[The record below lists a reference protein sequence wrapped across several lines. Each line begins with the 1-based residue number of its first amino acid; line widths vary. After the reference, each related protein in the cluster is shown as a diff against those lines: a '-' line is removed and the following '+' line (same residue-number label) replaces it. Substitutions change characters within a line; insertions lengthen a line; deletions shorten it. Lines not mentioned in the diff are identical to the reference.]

1 MLIYGKLAW
10 LYFHCCCHFFIY
22 LFPEWKLWYFHQS
35 TIVRPHLML
44 WASQR
49 SVQFSHSVM
58 SESLQPHGLLHA
70 SPSPT
75 PGVTKTHVLW
85 VSVAI
90 QPSHPLKDQA
100 WINPGKKI
108 LLLSIMKRKIK
119 DSLLPSVERLRLTS
133 LWLGFNLFSMECLD
147 VIAILHFN

>member
-1 MLIYGKLAW
+1 MVNWLDCIFIVVVIFSSIFFLNGSCDTSINLPLSDPASCYGPLKD
-10 LYFHCCCHFFIY
+10 
-22 LFPEWKLWYFHQS
+22 
-35 TIVRPHLML
+35 
-44 WASQR
+44 
-49 SVQFSHSVM
+49 QFSSVTQSCLSLCNPM
-58 SESLQPHGLLHA
+58 DCCMPVHHQLLES
-70 SPSPT
+70 
-75 PGVTKTHVLW
+75 TKTHVLW

-100 WINPGKKI
+100 WINPGNKV

-133 LWLGFNLFSMECLD
+133 LWLGFNLFSMEYLD